1 MITIISGTNRVGSNS
16 KMVAL
21 QYQNIAKN
29 LGFETHVLDLEW
41 LQQTSRTEEFIK
53 IEQEILIP
61 TKKFIFVVPEYNG
74 GVPGILKL
82 LIDISDIK
90 SAWYGKSALLCG
102 VAAGRAGNLR
112 GLDHLTNMLNYI
124 KMHVWY
130 NKVPISGIGNELDTN
145 GNFSNPITIETVT
158 AQIKEYLAH

>member
-1 MITIISGTNRVGSNS
+1 MITIVSGTNRVGSNS
-16 KMVAL
+16 KKVAL
-21 QYQNIAKN
+21 QYQSMVKE
-29 LGFETHVLDLEW
+29 LGFEAHVLDLEW
-41 LQQTSRTEEFIK
+41 LQQTSRTTEFIK

-61 TKKFIFVVPEYNG
+61 AQKFIFVVPEYNG

-102 VAAGRAGNLR
+102 IAAGRAGNLR

-130 NKVPISGIGNELDTN
+130 NKIPISGIGNELDAN

-158 AQIKEYLAH
+158 AQIKEYLAQ